1 MRNLRY
7 FFFNMNYMIIA
18 DNNNI
23 MEYLIQKYVRNS
35 KIITYLLNNHFELYI
50 NVFYMC
56 VIFPSYIIYYLFIL
70 FIFYD
75 KSNLCLK

>member
-56 VIFPSYIIYYLFIL
+56 VIFSSYIICYLFIL